1 LTCVNVWPVRKQY
14 SFRRGDQ
21 FIALEGCDMTEKLA
35 KRVGSHSPAA
45 SDNAVLH
52 TAAECER
59 ERKEHR
65 PTEIRLREEVA
76 RLRALLRQKHHLIE
90 QQNVAAKEAEH
101 RMLNDLQIVASLLAA
116 QGRASGN
123 AVVVSQLAVA
133 ASRVVT
139 IERIHR
145 RLHSHDGAQRIAFK
159 RYLEDLCCEFS
170 TLFSEDQT
178 REQMISVEG
187 IEADVP
193 AVTGISLG
201 FIVNELV
208 TNAIKY
214 GAGHVMVRLE
224 PQTSGDYALSV
235 SNDGHALPEGFEP
248 AATKGLGMKIIRSLV
263 ERIGGELRVGLGDNG
278 QGSRFT
284 VLFQ

>member
-1 LTCVNVWPVRKQY
+1 
-14 SFRRGDQ
+14 
-21 FIALEGCDMTEKLA
+21 MTEKSA
-35 KRVGSHSPAA
+35 KQVGSHSPAA

-52 TAAECER
+52 TAAEWER

-65 PTEIRLREEVA
+65 PTETRLREELA
-76 RLRALLRQKHHLIE
+76 SLRALLRQKDDLIE
-90 QQNVAAKEAEH
+90 QQNLASKEAEH
-101 RMLNDLQIVASLLAA
+101 RMLNDLQIVASVLAA

-159 RYLEDLCCEFS
+159 RYLDDLCRDFT

-178 REQMISVEG
+178 RQQVISVEG
-187 IEADVP
+187 IEAELP

-201 FIVNELV
+201 FIVNELI

-214 GAGHVMVRLE
+214 GAGRVMVRLE
-224 PQTSGDYALSV
+224 PHTGGGHALSV
-235 SNDGHALPEGFEP
+235 SNDGRALQEGFEP
-248 AATKGLGMKIIRSLV
+248 AASKGLGMKIIRSLV

-278 QGSRFT
+278 QGTRFT
-284 VLFQ
+284 VLFR

>member
-1 LTCVNVWPVRKQY
+1 MAWAVPLQV
-14 SFRRGDQ
+14 FL
-21 FIALEGCDMTEKLA
+21 ALEGDQLVALEGFEMTEKSA
-35 KRVGSHSPAA
+35 KQVGSHSPAA

-52 TAAECER
+52 TAAEWER

-65 PTEIRLREEVA
+65 PTETRLREELA
-76 RLRALLRQKHHLIE
+76 SLRALLRQKDDLIE
-90 QQNVAAKEAEH
+90 QQNLASKEAEH
-101 RMLNDLQIVASLLAA
+101 RMLNDLQIVASVLAA

-159 RYLEDLCCEFS
+159 RYLDDLCRDFT

-178 REQMISVEG
+178 RQQVISVEG
-187 IEADVP
+187 IEAELP

-201 FIVNELV
+201 FIVNELI

-214 GAGHVMVRLE
+214 GAGRVMVRLE
-224 PQTSGDYALSV
+224 PHTGGGHALSV
-235 SNDGHALPEGFEP
+235 SNDGRALQEGFEP
-248 AATKGLGMKIIRSLV
+248 AASKGLGMKIIRSLV

-278 QGSRFT
+278 QGTRFT
-284 VLFQ
+284 VLFR

>member
-1 LTCVNVWPVRKQY
+1 MR
-14 SFRRGDQ
+14 SGDQ

-45 SDNAVLH
+45 YDNAVLH

-59 ERKEHR
+59 EE
-65 PTEIRLREEVA
+65 LA

-90 QQNVAAKEAEH
+90 QQNLAAKEAEH

-170 TLFSEDQT
+170 TLFSEDRT

-187 IEADVP
+187 IEADLP

-224 PQTSGDYALSV
+224 PQTSGGYALSV